1 MTRPTLEL
9 AGIFRRHGPNYR
21 ETHSLPVHQHKLMR
35 AIETCRTAALGGHVE
50 TCGHCEHTRN
60 SYNSCRNRHCPKCQG
75 RARDQWL
82 AQRKAELL
90 PVPYF
95 HVVFTLPQAIATI
108 AYQNKA
114 TVYGLLFQTAAAALL
129 TIARDP
135 KHLGAEAGFF
145 GVLHTWGQTLQ
156 HHPHIHCVVAGGGLS
171 ADRQRWIRC
180 RPRYCLPVKVL
191 SALFR
196 RLFLEA
202 LQKAFDKGLLQ
213 FFSELEPLRQ
223 PAAFATYLKC
233 VRRSKW
239 VVYAKAPFG
248 GPEQAIAY
256 LGRYTHR
263 VAISNH
269 RLRSLANGQVSFEW
283 KDYRDQSQSKTM
295 TLEAEEFIRRFL
307 LHSLPPGFQR
317 IRHYGFLANVHR
329 RENVSLCREL
339 LTHDPTGLLPAIAP
353 ADPDEAVLDQ
363 LPLCPVCG
371 IGVMIRIERLPP
383 LPAPGVDSS

>member
-9 AGIFRRHGPNYR
+9 AGIFRRHGPGYR
-21 ETHSLPVHQHKLMR
+21 ETHSLPVHHHKLMR

-50 TCGHCEHTRN
+50 KCGHCQHTRN
-60 SYNSCRNRHCPKCQG
+60 SYNSCWNRHCPKCQG
-75 RARDQWL
+75 TARDQWL

-95 HVVFTLPQAIATI
+95 HVVFTLPQAIAAI

-114 TVYGLLFQTAAAALL
+114 AVYGLLFQTAAAALL

-135 KHLGAEAGFF
+135 KHLGTEAGFF

-171 ADRQRWIRC
+171 ADRRRWIRC
-180 RPRYCLPVKVL
+180 RPRYYLPVRVL

-202 LQKAFDKGLLQ
+202 LQKAYRSQQLQ
-213 FFSELEPLRQ
+213 FFSELEPLRE
-223 PAAFATYLKC
+223 PAVFAAYLK
-233 VRRSKW
+233 RPRSSQW

-283 KDYRDQSQSKTM
+283 KDRDQNQSKTM
-295 TLEAEEFIRRFL
+295 TLEAGEFIRRFL

-329 RENVSLCREL
+329 RENLALCREL
-339 LTHDPTGLLPAIAP
+339 LTHDPAALLPAIAP
-353 ADPDEAVLDQ
+353 AGPDEAFLDQ

-371 IGVMIRIERLPP
+371 IGVMIRIERLLP